1 MPGVVAA
8 AGVVGEGEADAGGV
22 REVGDGPD
30 EGGGGVAGDGVEVGG
45 VGDVFPGGLLGVGE
59 V

>member
-1 MPGVVAA
+1 
-8 AGVVGEGEADAGGV
+8 V
-22 REVGDGPD
+22 REFGDGPD